1 MRTRSCCN
9 EPFFLKESPVYVSF
23 HSTPVQSDDHELNLV
38 EDGQSA
44 SKHRQFF
51 TSIAWW
57 SLVPDIRWCVW
68 HCPCGQGGTWGHHGD
83 TTGWPPHTDWP
94 TIPLPLLLPVTHP
107 VSSSQD
113 IPITTEFVVGS
124 NQINFFIE
132 FIFWLFSNWK
142 SNCYTFQPV

>member
-51 TSIAWW
+51 TSIPLLGDAWCLI
-57 SLVPDIRWCVW
+57 SDGESDIVPVARV
-68 HCPCGQGGTWGHHGD
+68 GHGD
-83 TTGWPPHTDWP
+83 TMG
-94 TIPLPLLLPVTHP
+94 IPLVAPSH
-107 VSSSQD
+107 
-113 IPITTEFVVGS
+113 
-124 NQINFFIE
+124 
-132 FIFWLFSNWK
+132 
-142 SNCYTFQPV
+142 